1 MLLCLKM
8 FEEKVQED
16 KVNFP
21 QFNGHSEKG
30 YHGLEGVFDEQTSVQ
45 DIQQGI
51 QDRSS

>member
-1 MLLCLKM
+1 M
-8 FEEKVQED
+8 
-16 KVNFP
+16 NFP

-51 QDRSS
+51 QDRSRSAGV